1 MAGIDWWYSSHAHSE
16 LQLLRRVALTRRVLF
31 VNSIG
36 LRMPMPGKSTQ
47 PWRRVTRKI
56 ASVLRFLSRPIPDRR
71 NFIVLS
77 PVVLPLYGSAA
88 GRVVAGMLVR
98 TQLRLT
104 FLALGIRRPI
114 FVVTLPTG
122 YEVIE
127 PLARRALV
135 VNKADK
141 FSALHDVDQDYIAGL
156 ERTLLAEADRV
167 VYVSRALMDDD
178 HDAVGDRGVFLDH
191 GVDLEHFT
199 RSAAAD
205 LPADLMAIPG
215 PRIGYFGSIDDY
227 RVDFDLLERVARAFP
242 EAQLVLVG
250 DATCSLERFDELD
263 NVHWLG
269 ERPYEEIP
277 GYGSGFDVGLMP
289 YLRNEFIRNSNPIK
303 VREYLALGLPV
314 VSTEVPEMHRYD
326 QWVLIA
332 DDHDEFVD
340 AVGRCL
346 RGEAPS
352 DPAGRRAAVAGQSWD
367 VRADEFIAIAES
379 GQG

>member
-104 FLALGIRRPI
+104 FLARGIRRPS

-122 YEVIE
+122 YEVIK

-135 VNKADK
+135 V
-141 FSALHDVDQDYIAGL
+141 
-156 ERTLLAEADRV
+156 
-167 VYVSRALMDDD
+167 
-178 HDAVGDRGVFLDH
+178 
-191 GVDLEHFT
+191 
-199 RSAAAD
+199 
-205 LPADLMAIPG
+205 
-215 PRIGYFGSIDDY
+215 
-227 RVDFDLLERVARAFP
+227 
-242 EAQLVLVG
+242 
-250 DATCSLERFDELD
+250 
-263 NVHWLG
+263 
-269 ERPYEEIP
+269 
-277 GYGSGFDVGLMP
+277 
-289 YLRNEFIRNSNPIK
+289 
-303 VREYLALGLPV
+303 
-314 VSTEVPEMHRYD
+314 
-326 QWVLIA
+326 
-332 DDHDEFVD
+332 
-340 AVGRCL
+340 
-346 RGEAPS
+346 
-352 DPAGRRAAVAGQSWD
+352 
-367 VRADEFIAIAES
+367 
-379 GQG
+379 

>member
-16 LQLLRRVALTRRVLF
+16 LQLLRRVARSRRVLF

-47 PWRRVTRKI
+47 PWHRIARKV
-56 ASVLRFLSRPIPDRR
+56 ASVMRFLSRPIPDVP

-77 PVVLPLYGSAA
+77 PIVLPLYGSPA
-88 GRVVAGMLVR
+88 GRVVASVLVR

-104 FLALGIRRPI
+104 CLALGITRPI
-114 FVVTLPTG
+114 FVITLPTG
-122 YEVIE
+122 WEVIE
-127 PLARRALV
+127 PLARRAV
-135 VNKADK
+135 IVNKADK
-141 FSALHDVDQDYIAGL
+141 FSALHDVDQQYIAGL
-156 ERTLLAEADRV
+156 ERTLMREADRL

-178 HDAVGDRGVFLDH
+178 REAVGDRAVFLDH

-199 RSAAAD
+199 MRPEAEQ
-205 LPADLMAIPG
+205 PADLVAIPG
-215 PRIGYFGSIDDY
+215 PRIGYFGSLDDY
-227 RVDFDLLERVARAFP
+227 RVDFDLLERVAREFP

-250 DATCSLERFDELD
+250 DATCSLERFDDLP

-269 ERPYEEIP
+269 ARPYEEIP

-303 VREYLALGLPV
+303 VREYLALGIPV
-314 VSTEVPEMHRYD
+314 ASTEVPEMHRYD
-326 QWVLIA
+326 EWILIA
-332 DDHDEFVD
+332 DDHDAFVD
-340 AVGRCL
+340 AVGRSL

-352 DPAGRRAAVAGQSWD
+352 DPAGRRAAVASSSWD
-367 VRADEFIAIAES
+367 VRAEEFIAIAES
-379 GQG
+379 VRS

>member
-1 MAGIDWWYSSHAHSE
+1 MGGIDWWYGSHAHSE
-16 LQLLRRVALTRRVLF
+16 LQLLRRVARTRRVLY

-47 PWRRVTRKI
+47 PWRRVTRKV
-56 ASVLRFLSRPIPDRR
+56 ASVLRFLSRPIPDRPD
-71 NFIVLS
+71 FIVLS
-77 PVVLPLYGSAA
+77 PIVLPLYGSPA
-88 GRVVAGMLVR
+88 GRVVASTLVR

-104 FLALGIRRPI
+104 LLALGIRRPI

-141 FSALHDVDQDYIAGL
+141 FSALHDVDQEYIAEL
-156 ERTLLAEADRV
+156 ERTLLREADRV
-167 VYVSRALMDDD
+167 IYVSRALMDDD
-178 HDAVGDRGVFLDH
+178 GDAVGDRGVFLDH

-199 RSAAAD
+199 RCD
-205 LPADLMAIPG
+205 ECDQPADLVEIPH
-215 PRIGYFGSIDDY
+215 PRIGYFGSLDDY
-227 RVDFDLLERVARAFP
+227 RVDFDLLERVAREFP
-242 EAQLVLVG
+242 DAQLVLVG
-250 DATCSLERFDELD
+250 DATCSLERFDALA

-269 ERPYEEIP
+269 ERPYQEIP

-326 QWVLIA
+326 EWVQIA
-332 DDHDEFVD
+332 DDYDEFVA

-352 DPAGRRAAVAGQSWD
+352 DPAGRRAAVAAQSWD
-367 VRADEFIAIAES
+367 VRADEFVAIAES